1 MVDKTASACL
11 FYVKKT
17 YKSKQPDSAFK
28 KSKIV
33 LSWNK
38 NCETIRSQTKSRIDL
53 LAKILMN

>member
-17 YKSKQPDSAFK
+17 YKSKQPIFAFK

-33 LSWNK
+33 SSWNK
-38 NCETIRSQTKSRIDL
+38 NCETIKSQTKSQIDL
-53 LAKILMN
+53 LAKVLMN